1 MTNKQ
6 TDTILNVLHLIPEHI
21 LIQQILV
28 LESTDLTYYIASAKH
43 TVSSLLQRKFKGI
56 QQAYFA
62 QHLQELKQLTQEEL
76 IIRLTALLQEK
87 LNLSTPNKN
96 EITKALAHEAAKLYP
111 HIASRTISDN
121 YKLDLIAQQFAIDSR
136 EKLRKQNNEEARHTE
151 QLIDNYLTAMSDEDK
166 LQLFHTFKPDV
177 LNGAGIRKA
186 LIATGIPLGL
196 QSLSS
201 FGMYY
206 APATILHAVFT
217 TALGI
222 TLPFVVYTSTV
233 TLMSVLTGPTRVIES
248 KIHNQIVILRRQ
260 SRYKKDVDIS
270 KSLSILQRF
279 KDHASACSSNEK
291 LIGYEGIASK
301 TYFQALGQLMPEI
314 FIFTER
320 SKRPPRDPVNTLLS
334 FGYTI
339 LYNELLAIILSE
351 GLHPYVGFLH
361 KIRDRHPSLV
371 SDLIEEWRAPLIDS
385 LVLNL
390 IKKQIIP
397 DMFTSNEKGCF
408 LLKGGRKLFLEAYH
422 AKLMTTNTY
431 TGQERTFRNALR
443 KQCRDYASAVV
454 HEDLTLYTPIH
465 FR

>member
-1 MTNKQ
+1 MSSIYLTEHGLSLKKDGGYLTIHRENA
-6 TDTILNVLHLIPEHI
+6 ILNEIPLETITDITIVDTVQVSAAVLKELLSRSIPLIWLSSQGYLRGYLASPSNQRVSKHHQPFK
-21 LIQQILV
+21 LLDNFLFYTQ
-28 LESTDLTYYIASAKH
+28 IAS
-43 TVSSLLQRKFKGI
+43 
-56 QQAYFA
+56 
-62 QHLQELKQLTQEEL
+62 
-76 IIRLTALLQEK
+76 
-87 LNLSTPNKN
+87 
-96 EITKALAHEAAKLYP
+96 
-111 HIASRTISDN
+111 
-121 YKLDLIAQQFAIDSR
+121 
-136 EKLRKQNNEEARHTE
+136 
-151 QLIDNYLTAMSDEDK
+151 
-166 LQLFHTFKPDV
+166 
-177 LNGAGIRKA
+177 
-186 LIATGIPLGL
+186 
-196 QSLSS
+196 
-201 FGMYY
+201 
-206 APATILHAVFT
+206 
-217 TALGI
+217 
-222 TLPFVVYTSTV
+222 
-233 TLMSVLTGPTRVIES
+233 RVIES

-279 KDHASACSSNEK
+279 KDYASACSSNEK

-320 SKRPPRDPVNTLLS
+320 SKRPPRDPVNALLS

-339 LYNELLAIILSE
+339 LYNELLAIVLSE

-390 IKKQIIP
+390 IKKQITP

-408 LLKGGRKLFLEAYH
+408 LLKEGRKLFLEAYH
-422 AKLMTTNTY
+422 TKLMTTNTY

>member
-76 IIRLTALLQEK
+76 TIRLTALLQEK

-96 EITKALAHEAAKLYP
+96 EITKALACEAAQLYP

-233 TLMSVLTGPTRVIES
+233 TLMSVLTGPIGWTLASGGWGWQLYRSHKHRIRQALAQFIYLLSLCIPDSFSQEVIKMKANRSLTNPELR
-248 KIHNQIVILRRQ
+248 HLFNQTLLHARHE
-260 SRYKKDVDIS
+260 VDILS
-270 KSLSILQRF
+270 PWISEPALYKWGSTYKLIQRALERGITVKIAYGMGSLAPGPHVKMKDIRTHERALQLYHNF
-279 KDHASACSSNEK
+279 KDYPNFH
-291 LIGYEGIASK
+291 I
-301 TYFQALGQLMPEI
+301 
-314 FIFTER
+314 
-320 SKRPPRDPVNTLLS
+320 
-334 FGYTI
+334 
-339 LYNELLAIILSE
+339 
-351 GLHPYVGFLH
+351 H
-361 KIRDRHPSLV
+361 KV
-371 SDLIEEWRAPLIDS
+371 DS
-385 LVLNL
+385 H
-390 IKKQIIP
+390 
-397 DMFTSNEKGCF
+397 F
-408 LLKGGRKLFLEAYH
+408 KLFISDNDYYV
-422 AKLMTTNTY
+422 TTSLNVLSNFY
-431 TGQERTFRNALR
+431 
-443 KQCRDYASAVV
+443 
-454 HEDLTLYTPIH
+454 HEDNLHEGGEVSRNRHLLEEYRQKYFSFTGCTIEDIVYK
-465 FR
+465 